1 MPRTL
6 SFSSCWVY
14 NKMEILN
21 DGVTAVTGVSA
32 VGSAI
37 GIKKSGKKDLALIC
51 SSVPCNAAAVY
62 TKNHVKGAPLAITK
76 SHLKD
81 GKAQAIIV
89 ASGVANVCTGKKG
102 LKDAEKMAELAAHEM
117 GIKKENV
124 LVAST
129 GVIGAFLPMGVI
141 GQGIKG
147 LKQHLSRKGIDAAE
161 AILTTDAGV
170 KQAAVKLGNITI
182 GAIAKGAGM
191 IHPNMATML
200 CFIFTDAKFSSS
212 KLQTM
217 LKKAADSSFN
227 MISVDMD
234 TSTSDMAILMANGLK
249 GEIKEETFQEG
260 LNAVC
265 IALAKKVVTDG
276 EGATKLIEVQV
287 KDAKT
292 LAQARTLARS
302 VISSNLVKAACFGN
316 DPNWGRILAAMG
328 KSSEWFDQENV
339 DIFIQGTPVVGKGI
353 ALGFNK
359 SLVSH
364 AMKAKELHILV
375 SLNSGKEAATAWGCD
390 LTHEYIRIN
399 AEYTT

>member
-1 MPRTL
+1 
-6 SFSSCWVY
+6 
-14 NKMEILN
+14 MEILN
-21 DGVTAVTGVSA
+21 EGVTAVAGVSA
-32 VGSAI
+32 AGKAI
-37 GIKKSGKKDLALIC
+37 GIKKSGKKDLALIY

-76 SHLKD
+76 SHLKG
-81 GKAQAIIV
+81 GKAQVIIV

-102 LKDAEKMAELAAHEM
+102 LKDAEKMAELAAHEV
-117 GIKKENV
+117 GVKKENV

-129 GVIGAFLPMGVI
+129 GVIGAFLPMGI
-141 GQGIKG
+141 IEQGIKG
-147 LKQHLSRKGIDAAE
+147 LKQHLSKQGMDAAE

-200 CFIFTDAKFSSS
+200 CFIFTDAKFPSS
-212 KLQTM
+212 KLQAM

-234 TSTSDMAILMANGLK
+234 TSTSDMAILMANGLN
-249 GEIKEETFQEG
+249 GEIKEEAFQEG

-276 EGATKLIEVQV
+276 EGATKLIEVRV

-292 LAQARTLARS
+292 LTQARVLSRS

-328 KSSEWFDQENV
+328 KSSEWFDQETV
-339 DIFIQGTPVVGKGI
+339 DIFIQGTHVVGKGI
-353 ALGFNK
+353 ALGFK
-359 SLVSH
+359 KGFVSD
-364 AMKAKELHILV
+364 AMKANELHILI
-375 SLNSGKEAATAWGCD
+375 SLNSGKETATAWGCD
-390 LTHEYIRIN
+390 LTHEYIKIN